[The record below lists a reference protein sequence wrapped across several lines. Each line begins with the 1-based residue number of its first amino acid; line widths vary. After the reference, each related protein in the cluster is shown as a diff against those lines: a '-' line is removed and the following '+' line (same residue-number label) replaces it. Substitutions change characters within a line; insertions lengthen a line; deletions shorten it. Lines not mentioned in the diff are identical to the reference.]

1 MPKIIIYVLPTTI
14 FFYFK
19 ECFLFLLLLL
29 NGSLCFFFLIL
40 GTFLLGNEKK
50 KGPAPLFLKTHKK
63 ERPLMSN
70 ETSLNVVN
78 SLFYTHTMA
87 L

>member
-1 MPKIIIYVLPTTI
+1 MK
-14 FFYFK
+14 
-19 ECFLFLLLLL
+19 
-29 NGSLCFFFLIL
+29 
-40 GTFLLGNEKK
+40 KK